1 MNKFLTLIFYLPHL
15 WNIVTDVYPKTDFSL
30 ISNLY
35 RHFLRLKINPDL
47 LPHKHK
53 KAQ

>member
-15 WNIVTDVYPKTDFSL
+15 WKIVTDLYPKTDFSL

-35 RHFLRLKINPDL
+35 RHFFAIENQSRFTS
-47 LPHKHK
+47 
-53 KAQ
+53 A